1 MKITMNISSGLG
13 RRGEVV
19 NVEDKL
25 AEALIIQGKAKK
37 VVGVASE
44 PVKAP
49 KAESQPKTEE
59 V

>member
-1 MKITMNISSGLG
+1 MNISSGLG